1 MTLTSRSAEHSSVC
15 NSKHGEAKR
24 NDNVGAAM
32 LNCETQ
38 ETQVTVVVFFFFLFV
53 CLHPCFSEWIP
64 NMYTVKD
71 GKL

>member
-1 MTLTSRSAEHSSVC
+1 MTLTSRSTERSSVC
-15 NSKHGEAKR
+15 NSKQGEAKR
-24 NDNVGAAM
+24 NDDVGAAR

-38 ETQVTVVVFFFFLFV
+38 EPQVTVVFFLFV

-64 NMYTVKD
+64 NMHTVKD